1 MDNVENILEEDYE
14 NIFPSRLRK
23 LMDDGHISQQKLADH
38 LGLKNRQSI
47 AGYCSGRSTPDLDG
61 IVKIAHFFGVS
72 TDYLLGTTDDPAPR
86 PSAVDDLGLSPKAV
100 QYLRI
105 LYELANIPPYDT
117 RISLLSN
124 LLENRRF
131 DDLITQCLRYVRFM
145 SIEPDPS
152 FLGSADY
159 IFHYDALKS
168 HGFNI
173 ASPKEHAYAIFSES
187 IVTMLRHLLDDMAET
202 GTFR

>member
-1 MDNVENILEEDYE
+1 MPRKQKVDPNGYDKA
-14 NIFPSRLRK
+14 FPRALRK
-23 LMDDGHISQQKLADH
+23 LLADSGTTKKDLAIH
-38 LGLKNRQSI
+38 LNRSGQAI
-47 AGYCSGRSTPDLDG
+47 AYYCDGTSSPDWET
-61 IVKIAHFFGVS
+61 IVEIAKYFSVS

-131 DDLITQCLRYVRFM
+131 DDLITQCARYVKFM

-152 FLGSADY
+152 FLGSSDY
-159 IFHYDALKS
+159 IFHYDALKA

-187 IVTMLRHLLDDMAET
+187 IVTMLRILLDEMADHTES
-202 GTFR
+202 